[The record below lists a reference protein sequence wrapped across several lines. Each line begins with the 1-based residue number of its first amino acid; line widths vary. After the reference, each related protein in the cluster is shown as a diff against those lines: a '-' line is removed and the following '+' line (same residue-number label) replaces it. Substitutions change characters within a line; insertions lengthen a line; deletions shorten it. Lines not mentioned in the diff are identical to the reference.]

1 MTKTFPLYIQIQAF
15 NIQKIHTVYQKA
27 QVGIFMQIGLLE
39 PNITAT
45 RSSMWFIQDI
55 QDSKNRCLK
64 QLQSF
69 NAEAILRPK
78 TAQDVDCWYCLMCCC
93 RPELHHNVAL
103 LCLAATLTDI
113 YINNKHFNVR
123 CHSLLSLYW
132 ILDGSLLSVLIK
144 II

>member
-1 MTKTFPLYIQIQAF
+1 MCICNLVKSKKTCHALLTKTFPLYIQIQAF

-69 NAEAILRPK
+69 NAEAK
-78 TAQDVDCWYCLMCCC
+78 TAQDVDC
-93 RPELHHNVAL
+93 
-103 LCLAATLTDI
+103 
-113 YINNKHFNVR
+113 
-123 CHSLLSLYW
+123 
-132 ILDGSLLSVLIK
+132 
-144 II
+144 